1 MPEGLYL
8 SLSGVVRP
16 GTGGQTRALLM
27 RNRLLTQKAGVE
39 TTLLTFD
46 SPPVYHDVRA
56 GLEEQ
61 GQLVPGMH
69 LLNIFEWYRDN
80 DGPDHE
86 PIADSLP
93 QLDGYV
99 TEDEQHP
106 DGTVYLTKYLQ
117 PRAGELHPVIND
129 YRRPD
134 GSVFLRTPAGV
145 AADSTPASPYILVN
159 RQGAPTH
166 TWPKKG
172 GWHRLWLRTLAGDAE
187 RVFVIS
193 DSRFALAYVAPMRD
207 QRFHLLHLMH
217 NTHTV
222 GERRWDS
229 TLSADYGPLLKGIH
243 KIDGLVTL
251 TARQREDVI
260 ERYGETNNLF
270 VVPNPVDLPELPENP
285 PPRERARFAVV
296 SRLERQKRLDHAV
309 RAFALV
315 LEQEPEARLDIY
327 GLGNLRVPL
336 QQLIDDLGVGHAV
349 KLCGH
354 DVHARETLLTATA
367 FLMTSRFEGYPLA
380 SLESMSRGCPVVSYD
395 IKYGPREQITDGVD
409 GFLTPAEDL
418 QTFADRV
425 VTMIRDPALVE
436 KMSAAALEKA
446 QQHDYRAFLRDWR
459 TALETAVA
467 NKPNR
472 VQLDRV
478 DLRRRAGW
486 AASARD
492 GCLAGW
498 SGHGPGRQPC
508 AKPPEVELDS
518 FLHLHGKGRPET
530 LDSVA
535 ITLDAVCDA
544 TGGVANIPVI
554 VQRDGRSFAVRY
566 QVRRGRGV
574 RAAGPGRPRR
584 PAPAPGRVE
593 QRELGDHPGEAEQAA
608 RPDRA
613 QLHEQRHPA
622 HLTSRSTR
630 PPEPYPG
637 GSKNA
642 ATTCSADRPS
652 CR

>member
-69 LLNIFEWYRDN
+69 LLNIFEWYRHN
-80 DGPDHE
+80 DGPDSE

-172 GWHRLWLRTLAGDAE
+172 GWHRLWLRQLAGDAE

-193 DSRFALAYVAPMRD
+193 DSRFALAYIAPMRD

-354 DVHARETLLTATA
+354 DVART
-367 FLMTSRFEGYPLA
+367 
-380 SLESMSRGCPVVSYD
+380 
-395 IKYGPREQITDGVD
+395 
-409 GFLTPAEDL
+409 
-418 QTFADRV
+418 
-425 VTMIRDPALVE
+425 RDPADGDRLPDDE
-436 KMSAAALEKA
+436 P
-446 QQHDYRAFLRDWR
+446 LRGLPPGLAGEHEPWLPGGELRHQVR
-459 TALETAVA
+459 TA
-467 NKPNR
+467 
-472 VQLDRV
+472 
-478 DLRRRAGW
+478 
-486 AASARD
+486 
-492 GCLAGW
+492 
-498 SGHGPGRQPC
+498 
-508 AKPPEVELDS
+508 
-518 FLHLHGKGRPET
+518 
-530 LDSVA
+530 
-535 ITLDAVCDA
+535 
-544 TGGVANIPVI
+544 
-554 VQRDGRSFAVRY
+554 
-566 QVRRGRGV
+566 
-574 RAAGPGRPRR
+574 
-584 PAPAPGRVE
+584 
-593 QRELGDHPGEAEQAA
+593 
-608 RPDRA
+608 
-613 QLHEQRHPA
+613 
-622 HLTSRSTR
+622 
-630 PPEPYPG
+630 
-637 GSKNA
+637 
-642 ATTCSADRPS
+642 
-652 CR
+652 

>member
-27 RNRLLTQKAGVE
+27 RNRILTQKAGVE

-69 LLNIFEWYRDN
+69 LLNIFEWYRHN
-80 DGPDHE
+80 EHPDHE
-86 PIADSLP
+86 PIADALP

-117 PRAGELHPVIND
+117 PRGGELHPLIAD

-193 DSRFALAYVAPMRD
+193 DSRFALAYIAPMRD
-207 QRFHLLHLMH
+207 QRFHVLHLMH

-270 VVPNPVDLPELPENP
+270 VVPNPVDLPELPEDP
-285 PPRERARFAVV
+285 PARDRARFAVV

-315 LEQEPEARLDIY
+315 LEQEPEARLDIF

-354 DVHARETLLTATA
+354 DAHARETLLTATA

-446 QQHDYRAFLRDWR
+446 QLHDYRAFLRDWR
-459 TALETAVA
+459 VALETAIA

-478 DLRRRAGW
+478 DLDVRRLGRVRAGRLPRRLVRPRARP
-486 AASARD
+486 AALRT
-492 GCLAGW
+492 
-498 SGHGPGRQPC
+498 
-508 AKPPEVELDS
+508 PPEVELDAT
-518 FLHLHGKGRPET
+518 LHLHGRGRPET

-535 ITLDAVCDA
+535 VTLDAICDA
-544 TGGVANIPVI
+544 TGAVTNLPLI
-554 VQRDGRSFAVRY
+554 VQRDGRSFAVRTRFDVESLFA
-566 QVRRGRGV
+566 QLDPRDRDVRLRLRLV
-574 RAAGPGRPRR
+574 WNNASW
-584 PAPAPGRVE
+584 E
-593 QRELGDHPGEAEQAA
+593 TTLA
-608 RPDRA
+608 RPSKQRA
-613 QLHEQRHPA
+613 PIELNY
-622 HLTSRSTR
+622 TSNDTLLISRRVVDETH
-630 PPEPYPG
+630 
-637 GSKNA
+637 
-642 ATTCSADRPS
+642 
-652 CR
+652 

>member
-1 MPEGLYL
+1 MAEIEMPEGLYL

-27 RNRLLTQKAGVE
+27 RNRILTQKAGVE
-39 TTLLTFD
+39 TRLLTFD
-46 SPPVYHDVRA
+46 SPPVYAEVRA

-61 GQLVPGMH
+61 GQLVPGMQ
-69 LLNIFEWYRDN
+69 LLNIFEWYRHN
-80 DGPDHE
+80 DGPEKE

-93 QLDGYV
+93 KLDGYV

-106 DGTVYLTKYLQ
+106 DGTVYLTRYLQ
-117 PRAGELHPVIND
+117 PRAGELHPVIHD

-134 GSVFLRTPAGV
+134 GSVYLRTPAGV

-159 RQGAPTH
+159 REGAPTH
-166 TWPKKG
+166 SWPKKG
-172 GWHRLWLRTLAGDAE
+172 GWHKLWLRMLAGDAE
-187 RVFVIS
+187 RVFLIS
-193 DSRFALAYVAPMRD
+193 DSRFALAYVVPMRD
-207 QRFHLLHLMH
+207 PRFHVLHLMH

-285 PPRERARFAVV
+285 PPRDRARFAVV

-336 QQLIDDLGVGHAV
+336 QELIDDLGVGHAV
-349 KLCGH
+349 TLCGH
-354 DVHARETLLTATA
+354 DPHARDTLLTATA

-446 QQHDYRAFLRDWR
+446 QLHDYRAFLRDWR
-459 TALETAVA
+459 TALEATVA

-478 DLRRRAGW
+478 DLEVRRLGRVRAGRLPRRLVRPRARP
-486 AASARD
+486 AALRT
-492 GCLAGW
+492 
-498 SGHGPGRQPC
+498 
-508 AKPPEVELDS
+508 PPEVELDAT
-518 FLHLHGKGRPET
+518 LHLHGNGRPET

-535 ITLDAVCDA
+535 VTLDAVCDA
-544 TGGVANIPVI
+544 TGGVTNIPLI
-554 VQRDGRSFAVRY
+554 VHRDGRRFDVRC
-566 QVRRGRGV
+566 RFD
-574 RAAGPGRPRR
+574 
-584 PAPAPGRVE
+584 VE
-593 QRELGDHPGEAEQAA
+593 QVFEHLDPADRDLRLRLRLVWSNASWETTLA
-608 RPDRA
+608 RPSKQRA
-613 QLHEQRHPA
+613 PVELNYTSNDTLLISRHV
-622 HLTSRSTR
+622 
-630 PPEPYPG
+630 
-637 GSKNA
+637 
-642 ATTCSADRPS
+642 ADVRG
-652 CR
+652 

>member
-1 MPEGLYL
+1 M
-8 SLSGVVRP
+8 
-16 GTGGQTRALLM
+16 
-27 RNRLLTQKAGVE
+27 
-39 TTLLTFD
+39 
-46 SPPVYHDVRA
+46 
-56 GLEEQ
+56 
-61 GQLVPGMH
+61 
-69 LLNIFEWYRDN
+69 
-80 DGPDHE
+80 
-86 PIADSLP
+86 
-93 QLDGYV
+93 
-99 TEDEQHP
+99 
-106 DGTVYLTKYLQ
+106 
-117 PRAGELHPVIND
+117 
-129 YRRPD
+129 
-134 GSVFLRTPAGV
+134 
-145 AADSTPASPYILVN
+145 
-159 RQGAPTH
+159 
-166 TWPKKG
+166 
-172 GWHRLWLRTLAGDAE
+172 
-187 RVFVIS
+187 IS
-193 DSRFALAYVAPMRD
+193 DSRFALAYIAPMRD

-478 DLRRRAGW
+478 DLHVARLGRVRAGRLPRRLVRPRAQAGSPAE
-486 AASARD
+486 AARGRARLLPAPARQGTGRD
-492 GCLAGW
+492 ARLGRR
-498 SGHGPGRQPC
+498 HPGRG
-508 AKPPEVELDS
+508 L
-518 FLHLHGKGRPET
+518 R
-530 LDSVA
+530 
-535 ITLDAVCDA
+535 
-544 TGGVANIPVI
+544 
-554 VQRDGRSFAVRY
+554 RDGRGRQHPGDRGTRRAAASPYAPGSTWR
-566 QVRRGRGV
+566 RCSSSWTRATATSGSGSGSCGTTRAGRPPWRGRASSAPPSSSTT
-574 RAAGPGRPRR
+574 RATTPCSSHVA
-584 PAPAPGRVE
+584 
-593 QRELGDHPGEAEQAA
+593 
-608 RPDRA
+608 
-613 QLHEQRHPA
+613 
-622 HLTSRSTR
+622 STR

-642 ATTCSADRPS
+642 ATTCSADLPS